1 MDDLSYDV
9 IIFNEII
16 DEKIKQDKENGI
28 LSDES
33 LKVAEWMKE
42 QAKKKSTR
50 DLAMMNIQ
58 LPKIFN
64 NNQDKPLKD
73 CLELKIHL

>member
-16 DEKIKQDKENGI
+16 DDKIKQDKENGI
-28 LSDES
+28 LNDES

-42 QAKKKSTR
+42 QAKKKSGR

-73 CLELKIHL
+73 CLELKIKL